1 MRRLLTQEDSED
13 TKGVVRRRN
22 LKERQ
27 LKSANIFNLVEKTL
41 EKAIYIAM
49 LNFPCVVKI
58 NEWTLICIVGSL
70 KIPKGVIR
78 SRKSKNRQ
86 HNGEKFQNTKGGNQ
100 KP

>member
-49 LNFPCVVKI
+49 LNFH
-58 NEWTLICIVGSL
+58 TSL
-70 KIPKGVIR
+70 CCQNKRMDIDLYC
-78 SRKSKNRQ
+78 
-86 HNGEKFQNTKGGNQ
+86 GELEDTKGGNQ